1 MTAHAG
7 KSNPYALGLV
17 AFGSMLAGFSW
28 LVLQSTPMTALGI
41 GAAVVGASIAITPT
55 SPVPSGAVRK
65 LLEGSLLNIEAV
77 LEDTGAVSKAYYV
90 PDISESGALVRALIP
105 LGEGSIAPPPPNQAL
120 AEGNAGLVA
129 TAGGAE
135 YLVVYPPGALLLKNE
150 ELGGDLESALIRFL
164 VEESGLVESVKATED
179 GDAAVVEFAIPR
191 SRAGSGRVRQ
201 VLGSLESGTAAAIL
215 AALKKA
221 MVTVASEEDLGK
233 GKKRAVLR
241 MIRPQAS

>member
-90 PDISESGALVRALIP
+90 LDTSGSGALVRALVP
-105 LGEGSIAPPPPNQAL
+105 LGEGSISPPPPDL
-120 AEGNAGLVA
+120 AKGNAGLVA

-150 ELGGDLESALIRFL
+150 DLGGDLESALIRFL

-233 GKKRAVLR
+233 GKKRAVFR
-241 MIRPQAS
+241 MIRPQVS